1 MSEKKLTIKLLNGV
15 FGVCRLNNKDKYPE
29 WAVNQ
34 HFYSVTKTADE
45 LSVVCLQEDIPDGV
59 QCERDWRLLKVMR
72 VLDFSLIGIIY
83 SISQVL
89 AENKISIFVI
99 STYDT
104 DYILIRDKDIEK
116 ALKALSEKYE
126 IIKDN

>member
-1 MSEKKLTIKLLNGV
+1 MTEKKLTIKLLDGV
-15 FGVCRLNNKDKYPE
+15 FGVCKLNNEDKIPE

-59 QCERDWRLLKVMR
+59 QCESDWRLLKVMG
-72 VLDFSLIGIIY
+72 VLDFSLIGIIH

-99 STYDT
+99 STYNT
-104 DYILIRDKDIEK
+104 DYILVKDKDIDN
-116 ALKALSEKYE
+116 ALKALSEEYE
-126 IIKDN
+126 IIKE